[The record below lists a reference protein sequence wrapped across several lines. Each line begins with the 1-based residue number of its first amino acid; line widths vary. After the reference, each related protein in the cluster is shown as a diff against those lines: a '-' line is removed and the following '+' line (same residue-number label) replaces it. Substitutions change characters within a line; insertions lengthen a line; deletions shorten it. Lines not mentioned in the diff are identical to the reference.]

1 MTDFSHI
8 DHWSLLVISGE
19 EGLQIHSRQHNYPPF
34 LYTRLQLPEKR
45 KLVKADLRSF
55 LKP

>member
-45 KLVKADLRSF
+45 KLVKAALHFF